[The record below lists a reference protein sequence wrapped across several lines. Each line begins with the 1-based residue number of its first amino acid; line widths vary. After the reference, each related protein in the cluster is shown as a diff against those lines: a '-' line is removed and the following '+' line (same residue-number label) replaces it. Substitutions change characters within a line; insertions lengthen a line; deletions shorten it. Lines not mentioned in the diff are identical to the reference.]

1 MTYLLQRTIIDAFI
15 FAFPERIHAIYIQ
28 GSYADDINVSTS
40 DIDLLIVFKDSFQ
53 QNEQQYAE
61 SLARQC
67 IATNAIELDIE
78 LVDEQSLIAGIS
90 PTFKYG
96 SQLLFGEDIRD
107 TFPLVSLIEWT
118 RDRMHSSLWRT
129 AHLFGRS
136 GNVSYPLD
144 YPDPHSEVYGY
155 DARLVGLPDGRE
167 VHCTRDLI
175 RLVGWS
181 ATAILAYKAGV
192 YVARKSECHTLYQVH
207 FQDEWGQLLQDIYE
221 LCRGK
226 WNYLI
231 PEDED
236 ERRILR
242 NICER
247 TLMFENHFLSI
258 YKEFVIEELNGED
271 EQGRLEALQVLR
283 KVNYRDDDV
292 YNCIKA

>member
-1 MTYLLQRTIIDAFI
+1 MNHLLQPKILNSFI
-15 FAFPERIHAIYIQ
+15 STFPERIRAIYIQ
-28 GSYADDINVSTS
+28 GSYADDTKVSTS

-53 QNEQQYAE
+53 RNEQQYAE
-61 SLARQC
+61 SLTRQC

-96 SQLLFGEDIRD
+96 SQLLSGEDIRD

-129 AHLFGRS
+129 RHLFGRS

-144 YPDPHSEVYGY
+144 YPDPHSEFYGY
-155 DARLVGLPDGRE
+155 DARLLRLPDGRE

-192 YVARKSECHTLYQVH
+192 YVARKSECHTLYKAH
-207 FQDEWGQLLQDIYE
+207 FDDEWGQLLQDIYE

-236 ERRILR
+236 ERLVLR
-242 NICER
+242 RICER
-247 TLMFENHFLSI
+247 TLMFENHFLRI
-258 YKEFVIEELNGED
+258 YKEFVIEELSGND
-271 EQGRLEALQVLR
+271 EQGRLEAMQVLQR
-283 KVNYRDDDV
+283 VNYRDDDV
-292 YNCIKA
+292 FACSR